1 MWHIVA
7 IGYLFVAV
15 MYSAAQP
22 SIARLDLFGFLG
34 GAAHRVHGLRR
45 NRPPPQPLDEATGT
59 GRIRTAACTTAKRQ
73 RHKTLNPFSDGLL
86 SAIIRQF
93 SISETLFYFLKL
105 MPTFAEG
112 CLTIGVA
119 YQVLCD

>member
-15 MYSAAQP
+15 MFSAAQP
-22 SIARLDLFGFLG
+22 SIARALIYL
-34 GAAHRVHGLRR
+34 V
-45 NRPPPQPLDEATGT
+45 
-59 GRIRTAACTTAKRQ
+59 
-73 RHKTLNPFSDGLL
+73 SDGLL

-112 CLTIGVA
+112 CLTIGAA